1 MVRVVNHTHISGNM
15 LKIMIHFL
23 HMKQLPQSFQLELI
37 KNTKNMKYL
46 QNIIGVVWDM
56 PQYEVT
62 WENVIKGRI

>member
-1 MVRVVNHTHISGNM
+1 
-15 LKIMIHFL
+15 
-23 HMKQLPQSFQLELI
+23 MKQLPQSFQLELI